1 VSARTDFFSAVLDG
15 DEAKAREIFADG
27 RLDANVR
34 DGLIGR
40 DAPALSLAARSG
52 MVDLARDLL
61 NHGANPNLYDGVQAP
76 IHHAKSPQLVEMLAK
91 AGANLNAPTL
101 KQMDDVT
108 LTREGSTALHM
119 AVHANNPEMVA
130 ALLAHKA
137 NPLAVDAAYR
147 TPEQYAIDRPDL
159 LEPLQQAR
167 ENLSRQQAPTVEQAA
182 PAAPAIETPA
192 VEQARAMDGADLED
206 RVNALLAGVDPL
218 TIDGGEQV
226 AEYLAMSGEALS
238 REPDQLNAGDAQKQ
252 AAPEVNTIGPAEG
265 EREPGRPAAAPDT
278 APGVDKTPDAGKDE
292 VSVSKDDED
301 EQRAKR
307 APILDKSGYEIPQSV
322 KALYVAVEGKFVDRK
337 TEQIAFEDIG
347 RKLSTKSE
355 DRKVVEHMIE
365 VAQAKNWGKLDLKG
379 TEAFRRQAWIAAQ
392 VAGLETSGYKPTEQD
407 RAAVEARRTEMRIS
421 TGSKE
426 VDRAPENAISTDDKE
441 LDPSKPRGTERTLTD
456 KQSLAVDSLKAMLL
470 QRGLAADQVAKA
482 VDVATSHFI
491 EDRVHVGR
499 VVEHGS
505 APYEHNADNSA
516 SYYVKLATDQGEQ
529 TIWGVDLARSAED
542 GVLKTGEDVALAY
555 QGRTEVVVPTKEL
568 DENGKPTGRMTETVA
583 HRNTWEVLQVDK
595 LRDLATD
602 KDIAANNGPVAP
614 EKGASAP
621 VAAAAAP
628 QMTPEQLKA
637 IRDEIAADRKTLEAR
652 ERGQLV
658 EQYKDPKFREAKAR
672 DLLRAAGR
680 DPQEFFD
687 DNGPKPVDQQG
698 RASKE
703 PGRGQAV
710 LSTRE
715 AVLSQILE
723 TEMNNK
729 GLPPEERQTLR
740 DNLNAA
746 FAGARAQGVEL
757 DIPEPMVVDRGDA
770 PDPGKSVE
778 VAQAQPAQTQEVER

>member
-1 VSARTDFFSAVLDG
+1 MSARTDFFSAVLDG

-182 PAAPAIETPA
+182 PAAPAIETPV

-238 REPDQLNAGDAQKQ
+238 REPVQLNAGDAQKQ

-278 APGVDKTPDAGKDE
+278 APGVEKTPDAGKDGA
-292 VSVSKDDED
+292 SVSKDDED

-307 APILDKSGYEIPQSV
+307 APILDKNGYEIPQSV

-365 VAQAKNWGKLDLKG
+365 VAQAKNWGKLELKG

-407 RAAVEARRTEMRIS
+407 RAAVEARRAEMRI
-421 TGSKE
+421 GAGEKNVE
-426 VDRAPENAISTDDKE
+426 QGRENTI
-441 LDPSKPRGTERTLTD
+441 
-456 KQSLAVDSLKAMLL
+456 
-470 QRGLAADQVAKA
+470 AADATKAKGDPA
-482 VDVATSHFI
+482 QDKPAAEKAPAAPSPAPAAQPAQPAQNAAQAPAMTPEAMAELRKDLSEWREQKTKEQIAEVIARHSNPAQRQ
-491 EDRVHVGR
+491 ERAAELLRSVGR
-499 VVEHGS
+499 D
-505 APYEHNADNSA
+505 P
-516 SYYVKLATDQGEQ
+516 
-529 TIWGVDLARSAED
+529 AEFF
-542 GVLKTGEDVALAY
+542 
-555 QGRTEVVVPTKEL
+555 
-568 DENGKPTGRMTETVA
+568 
-583 HRNTWEVLQVDK
+583 
-595 LRDLATD
+595 
-602 KDIAANNGPVAP
+602 P
-614 EKGASAP
+614 EKNNASAP
-621 VAAAAAP
+621 GVADPANGKASVEPAP
-628 QMTPEQLKA
+628 
-637 IRDEIAADRKTLEAR
+637 
-652 ERGQLV
+652 GS
-658 EQYKDPKFREAKAR
+658 REATGK
-672 DLLRAAGR
+672 D
-680 DPQEFFD
+680 
-687 DNGPKPVDQQG
+687 
-698 RASKE
+698 
-703 PGRGQAV
+703 QAV

-729 GLPPEERQTLR
+729 GLPPEERQALR

-757 DIPEPMVVDRGDA
+757 DIPEPMVFDRGDA